1 MLYIELHL
9 LVHTAMNGTRT
20 LFTGRTLFLPHY
32 VGNMDQLWCL
42 WSLTLHMK

>member
-32 VGNMDQLWCL
+32 VGNIELWCL
-42 WSLTLHMK
+42 GSLTLHMK